1 MIPTQH
7 YNETAFSPFMLN
19 FVPLEI
25 DGFFLGHVSQALKT
39 GYHDA
44 IEAYN
49 AYPQDSETDALLT
62 PAEYTMLASKSYQGT
77 GDFSE
82 YSRGFITAWIAC
94 VFGLVK

>member
-1 MIPTQH
+1 MLSTQH

-25 DGFFLGHVSQALKT
+25 DGFFLGNVSQTLKT

-49 AYPQDSETDALLT
+49 AYPQDSETDALLA
-62 PAEYTMLASKSYQGT
+62 PQEYALLASRTYQGPNFT
-77 GDFSE
+77 E
-82 YSRGFITAWIAC
+82 YARGFVAGWIAC
-94 VFGLVK
+94 VFGLVQ